1 VQHAQPAG
9 GSDVVLMQAVAAGD
23 RTAVAELYD
32 RHAAAVYGMAVS
44 VVRDASLAQDVTQ
57 DVFVRLWTR
66 AHTFDPQRGTPIGWL
81 VSVARNLALDE
92 LRRQRRNA
100 ERADRLAQAAPSHPT
115 EHPDPLLEWGWQSD
129 EVLQAIAELSA
140 NQRQTVELVYLQG
153 YTLTE
158 VAERLGIAV
167 GTVKSRLHSALV
179 SLRGALVDET
189 QPAGW
194 RALKARD

>member
-1 VQHAQPAG
+1 VEHAQAPEG
-9 GSDVVLMQAVAAGD
+9 TDTVLMHAVAAGD
-23 RTAVAELYD
+23 RAAVAELYD
-32 RHAAAVYGMAVS
+32 RHAASVYGMAVS
-44 VVRDASLAQDVTQ
+44 MLRDANLAQDVTQ

-66 AHTFDPQRGTPIGWL
+66 AHTFDPQRGTPIAWL

-100 ERADRLAQAAPSHPT
+100 ERADRLIRATPPQVT
-115 EHPDPLLEWGWQSD
+115 DGTDPLLEWGWDSD
-129 EVLQAIAELSA
+129 DVLRAIANLSA
-140 NQRQTVELVYLQG
+140 NQRQTVDLVYLQG

-179 SLRGALVDET
+179 SLRGALVDDRQTAE
-189 QPAGW
+189 PGAA
-194 RALKARD
+194 RARE